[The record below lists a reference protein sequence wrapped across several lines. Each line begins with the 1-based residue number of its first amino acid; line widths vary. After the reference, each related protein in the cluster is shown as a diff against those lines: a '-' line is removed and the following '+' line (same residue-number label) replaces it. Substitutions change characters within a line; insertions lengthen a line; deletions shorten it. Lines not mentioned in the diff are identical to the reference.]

1 LKNKKQMFGF
11 GYKEKTGRELI
22 EEAKRLG
29 VSLEHTKN
37 RDGSLREGALQAR
50 VREAKRA
57 RRESALWLIAFISA
71 IASLFSAIAA
81 WIAALR

>member
-1 LKNKKQMFGF
+1 MLGLR
-11 GYKEKTGRELI
+11 YKEKTGQELI
-22 EEAKRLG
+22 EETKQLG

-57 RRESALWLIAFISA
+57 RREKALWLIAFISA

-81 WIAALR
+81 WIAVLK